1 MKRRSIF
8 IGKDVS
14 KTSLMYDRN
23 LWSRAR
29 RNFWDGKS
37 SKSMSSYFF
46 DRLCIYTPL
55 KLKYKNM
62 ISLGVFLQSLITI
75 LNSYNNDY

>member
-1 MKRRSIF
+1 
-8 IGKDVS
+8 
-14 KTSLMYDRN
+14 
-23 LWSRAR
+23 
-29 RNFWDGKS
+29 
-37 SKSMSSYFF
+37 MSSYFF